1 MFLSLLVKIALILG
15 VMAQR
20 IRSSILPIKQSN
32 VRSIAY
38 IIAVNL
44 MQLFIVYSSSAWKT
58 DFNYLDI

>member
-1 MFLSLLVKIALILG
+1 MFLSLLVKIALIIG